1 MEDDGLGLIV
11 LGIFAV
17 LMFISIV
24 FLPLG
29 IVVWYYAYGK
39 ESHKQHQKDQQEARE
54 RLIARGVVSSDKW
67 C

>member
-29 IVVWYYAYGK
+29 IVVWYYAFGK
-39 ESHKQHQKDQQEARE
+39 KFHKKHQKDQQEARE
-54 RLIARGVVSSDKW
+54 RLIARGVVKADKFV
-67 C
+67 

>member
-29 IVVWYYAYGK
+29 ILLWWLAFGK
-39 ESHKQHQKDQQEARE
+39 EFHKQHQKDQQEARE
-54 RLIARGVVSSDKW
+54 RLIARGVVKADKFV
-67 C
+67 

>member
-17 LMFISIV
+17 LMFISVV

-29 IVVWYYAYGK
+29 ILLWWLAFGK
-39 ESHKQHQKDQQEARE
+39 ESHKKHQKDQQEARE
-54 RLIARGVVSSDKW
+54 RLIARGIVKADKFV
-67 C
+67 